1 MIILAKLVSYVGLLL
16 TLVPSVLLLIGS
28 SLLDDYSYKL
38 LATVGMVLWF
48 VTAPFWVNRAGS
60 E

>member
-1 MIILAKLVSYVGLLL
+1 MIVLAKLVSYAGLLL

-28 SLLDDYSYKL
+28 SLLDGYNYQL

-48 VTAPFWVNRAGS
+48 VTAPFWINKPPS
-60 E
+60 